1 MKTQQLPIDGEALAY
16 ATKEY
21 VDEAYER
28 VREVLEWTHL
38 PRAIL
43 AIWENSPMLKPERKE
58 FPAPIGEIRDIYLDH
73 ALHACAEPD
82 SPYSFCG

>member
-43 AIWENSPMLKPERKE
+43 AIW
-58 FPAPIGEIRDIYLDH
+58 
-73 ALHACAEPD
+73 
-82 SPYSFCG
+82 